1 MQAPKGFGR
10 YKNWY
15 APLGVIIG
23 SGGSNPLEQAKEFA
37 QKWNASQVML
47 GNVFLLGEEK
57 KAFSDIFTE
66 DNGHWQINT
75 LSKEKGTLYLKL
87 QGLDADSDIINGLIS
102 YDNTAKTIT
111 ITDGNSFTMPA
122 EDVSLL
128 AITWD
133 IYNIR
138 IAVCGEVN
146 YIIQDDVFE
155 NLTVAINSNVVSKLQ
170 AYAYIPRKLEITE
183 LRGLTETKHIAIDN
197 GDIYLKPNGVTIAA
211 YPETVVGWYKFDARD
226 GFGEV
231 DVLVID
237 TFANLSSIIREYPDD
252 LGDGS
257 NNMNEFVNITWGGVT
272 KSIALNHVVTS
283 KLTSFSS
290 DNDTL
295 GFRFTNINQNILSW
309 DVSNNTSLYSFARY
323 SALSS
328 DLSEWN
334 VSVCTIFSYVML
346 DNVNINTNVKKWNVS
361 NAISLIGAF
370 TRAHKMV
377 LEVEN
382 WKVSRCSLFNSAFA
396 QLSTFNADIGRWD
409 MSSATGMVGMLQDTG
424 FAQDISSWCVENIQT
439 EPANFA
445 TNSPL
450 ASLPDFQPKWGEPCI
465 TCSDG
470 SKHHE
475 DYICGV

>member
-1 MQAPKGFGR
+1 MNLVK
-10 YKNWY
+10 
-15 APLGVIIG
+15 PL
-23 SGGSNPLEQAKEFA
+23 AKMLVQVSDESKALYFSE
-37 QKWNASQVML
+37 KWNASQVMI
-47 GNVFLLGEEK
+47 GDAFVVDGES

-183 LRGLTETKHIAIDN
+183 LRELTETKDIPTDN
-197 GDIYLKPNGVTIAA
+197 GDIYLKDNGVTIAA
-211 YPETVVGWYKFDARD
+211 YPESAAGWYKFDARD

-231 DVLVID
+231 DVLVVG
-237 TFANLSSIIREYPDD
+237 TFVNLSSIIREYPDD

-257 NNMNEFVNITWGGVT
+257 NNMNEFVDITWGGVT

-283 KLTSFSS
+283 KLTSFTSG
-290 DNDTL
+290 NNTL
-295 GFRFTNINQNILSW
+295 GFNGIRVNQNVLSW
-309 DVSNNTSLYSFARY
+309 DISNNLSLHAFIREG
-323 SALSS
+323 ALSS
-328 DLSEWN
+328 DLSEWDM
-334 VSVCTIFSYVML
+334 SACTSFGYLMIS
-346 DNVNINTNVKKWNVS
+346 NVNINTDVKKWNVS
-361 NAISLIGAF
+361 NATSLNFAF
-370 TRAHKMV
+370 AKAYKMV

-382 WKVSRCSLFNSAFA
+382 WKVSRCNNFSFMFNY
-396 QLSTFNADIGRWD
+396 LSTFNADISGWD
-409 MSSATGMVGMLQDTG
+409 VSSATTMSGMLSGTG
-424 FAQDISSWCVENIQT
+424 FSQDISSWCVENIQT
-439 EPANFA
+439 EPSGFA
-445 TNSPL
+445 TDSPL
-450 ASLPDFQPKWGEPCI
+450 ASLPNFKPKWGEPCI
-465 TCSDG
+465 TCGDG